1 MTRQLSEGDVS
12 RLLLVLGLVVFL
24 GLLPIAWID
33 TAIALLLVAAGLGV
47 LVSLRSRGN
56 RLLAAGLIA
65 LGAIL
70 LLAGLLDGLG
80 AFLGLLTVLVA
91 VILLMAA
98 WLKRQGKW

>member
-24 GLLPIAWID
+24 GLLPIPWID
-33 TAIALLLVAAGLGV
+33 TGIALLLVAAGLGV
-47 LVSLRSRGN
+47 LVSFRSRGN

-80 AFLGLLTVLVA
+80 SFLGLLTVLVA
-91 VILLMAA
+91 AILLMAA